1 MHNRTLYLHDIGLDE
16 AVRAWRAALVEADAL
31 GTLASESLPVAEC
44 LGRVTAAPVWA
55 RISSPHYHASAM
67 DGYAVAAEDT
77 AGATETRPKR
87 LAIGEQTFYVD
98 TGDPLPPGTNSVIMI
113 EEVQVLPSP
122 PAPLLSGEGS
132 DSTQSGVSEP
142 ATRNLQPA
150 SSSIEIIAAIPPW
163 RHVRPMGEDIVA
175 TQLVLPSNHRLR
187 PPDLGAAVGCG
198 HAYLA
203 VRRRPRV
210 AIIPTGTEL
219 VRLDALGG
227 PEALRPG
234 DIVEYNSIVLGA
246 MAEEWGCSVSR
257 LDPLPDDFEL
267 IRAATASAL
276 EDHDLVV
283 INAGSSAG
291 SEDFTARVINSLGR
305 VVVHGIAIRPGHPVV
320 LGVARGR
327 DPGRVAQR
335 SETSAQ
341 PEDSKSQGKPIVGIP
356 GFPAAAAMTFDLLVK
371 PVLYAM
377 QGLLPPERPRMTAK
391 LTQKVY
397 SPMGEDEFL
406 RVTVGQVGEQVVATP
421 LQRGAGVIMSL
432 VRADG
437 IVRLPRFSEGE
448 HAGAEVTVELL
459 RPPET
464 VRNTI
469 VSIGSHDM
477 TLDVLADQLRRA
489 RPELSLA
496 SSNVGSYGGLLAL
509 QRGEAHLAGSHLL
522 DEDTGQY
529 NVKTIHE
536 LGLSRVQGH
545 PDGVVLLRFVGRV
558 QGLIVPT
565 GNPQGIAS
573 LQDLLRPDVSFINR
587 QRGAGTRVLLDFE
600 LAKLGIKRRQV
611 QGYERQEFTHLAVA
625 AAVKSGTAGCGLGI
639 LAAARA
645 LGLDFVPLF
654 SEQYDLV
661 IPRRFYHGELL
672 APLLTVVRSE
682 EFAATVDALGGY
694 DTAGIGQ
701 VIEEL

>member
-1 MHNRTLYLHDIGLDE
+1 MHDKTPYLHDIGLDE
-16 AVRAWRAALVEADAL
+16 AVRAWREALMQSDAL
-31 GTLASESLPVAEC
+31 GTLASQSLPVAEC

-77 AGATETRPKR
+77 AGATETRPRR
-87 LAIGEQTFYVD
+87 LVIGEQAWYVD
-98 TGDPLPPGTNSVIMI
+98 TGDPMPARANAVIMV
-113 EEVQVLPSP
+113 EEVQVSE
-122 PAPLLSGEGS
+122 GE
-132 DSTQSGVSEP
+132 
-142 ATRNLQPA
+142 
-150 SSSIEIIAAIPPW
+150 IEIIASVPPW

-187 PPDLGAAVGCG
+187 PADLGAAVGCG
-198 HAYLA
+198 HTRLA
-203 VRRRPRV
+203 VRRQPRV

-219 VRLDALGG
+219 VRLDALSG
-227 PEALRPG
+227 PEALKPG

-246 MAEEWGCSVSR
+246 LAEEWGCVVSR
-257 LDPLPDDFEL
+257 LDPLPDDFDL
-267 IRAATASAL
+267 IRAAAAAAL

-291 SEDFTARVINSLGR
+291 SEDFTARVIASLGR

-320 LGVARGR
+320 LGVAHDRPRASDLARQSSG
-327 DPGRVAQR
+327 
-335 SETSAQ
+335 
-341 PEDSKSQGKPIVGIP
+341 QGKPIIGIP
-356 GFPAAAAMTFDLLVK
+356 GYPASAAMTFDLLAK
-371 PVLYAM
+371 PVIYAM
-377 QGLLPPERPRMTAK
+377 QGLLPPERPQVVAR

-397 SPMGEDEFL
+397 SGMGEDEFL
-406 RVTVGQVGEQVVATP
+406 RVTLGQVGEQMVATP

-448 HAGAEVTVELL
+448 HAGAAVTVELL
-459 RPPET
+459 RPPEA

-477 TLDVLADQLRRA
+477 TLDLLADQLRRLH
-489 RPELSLA
+489 PELSLA

-522 DEDTGQY
+522 DEETGEY
-529 NVKTIHE
+529 NIRTIHE
-536 LGLSRVQGH
+536 LGLSRASGH
-545 PDGVVLLRFVGRV
+545 ADGVVLLRFLGRV
-558 QGLIVPT
+558 QGLLVPA
-565 GNPQGIAS
+565 GNPQGIAD
-573 LQDLLRPDVSFINR
+573 LQDLVRPEVSFINR

-600 LAKLGIKRRQV
+600 LAKRGIKRRQV
-611 QGYERQEFTHLAVA
+611 RGYERQEYTHLAVA
-625 AAVKSGTAGCGLGI
+625 AAVASGTASCGLGI

-645 LGLDFVPLF
+645 LHLDFVPLF
-654 SEQYDLV
+654 NEQYDLV
-661 IPRRFYHGELL
+661 IPRRFYHSELL
-672 APLLTVVRSE
+672 APLLAVVRSV

-701 VIEEL
+701 VIAEL

>member
-1 MHNRTLYLHDIGLDE
+1 MHKKTPYLHDIGLDE
-16 AVRAWRAALVEADAL
+16 AVRAWREALVEADAL

-67 DGYAVAAEDT
+67 DGYAVHADDT
-77 AGATETRPKR
+77 AGATETRPKW
-87 LAIGEQTFYVD
+87 LAIGQQAWYVD
-98 TGDPLPPGTNSVIMI
+98 TGDPLPPGTNSVIMV
-113 EEVQVLPSP
+113 EEVQVVPALSSP
-122 PAPLLSGEGS
+122 PAPLPREEESQRGDGE
-132 DSTQSGVSEP
+132 
-142 ATRNLQPA
+142 
-150 SSSIEIIAAIPPW
+150 IEIIAAIPPW

-187 PPDLGAAVGCG
+187 PADLGAAVGCG
-198 HAYLA
+198 HTRLA
-203 VRRRPRV
+203 VRHRPRV
-210 AIIPTGTEL
+210 AIIPTGDEL

-227 PEALRPG
+227 PEALQAG

-246 MAEEWGCSVSR
+246 MAEEWGCAVSR
-257 LDPLPDDFEL
+257 FDPLPDEFDL
-267 IRAATASAL
+267 IRAAALSAL

-291 SEDFTARVINSLGR
+291 SEDFTARVVASLGR
-305 VVVHGIAIRPGHPVV
+305 VVVHGIAIRPGHPVI

-327 DPGRVAQR
+327 DGG
-335 SETSAQ
+335 
-341 PEDSKSQGKPIVGIP
+341 QGKPIVGIP
-356 GFPAAAAMTFDLLVK
+356 GYPASAAMTFDLLLK
-371 PVLYAM
+371 PLIYAM

-448 HAGAEVTVELL
+448 HAGAQVSVELL

-477 TLDVLADQLRRA
+477 TLDVLADQLRRL

-522 DEDTGQY
+522 DEETGQY

-536 LGLSRVQGH
+536 LGLSRQQGH

-558 QGLIVPT
+558 QGLIVPA

-573 LQDLLRPDVSFINR
+573 LLDLTRPEVSFINR

-611 QGYERQEFTHLAVA
+611 KGYERQEYTHLAVA

-654 SEQYDLV
+654 NEQYDLV
-661 IPRRFYHGELL
+661 IPRPFYHGELL
-672 APLLTVVRSE
+672 APLLAVLRSQ

-694 DTAGIGQ
+694 DTSGIGQ
-701 VIEEL
+701 VIAEL